1 MYKLSKIY
9 PGGKQVI
16 KDISLSFLPG
26 AKIGV
31 LGGNGAGKSTLLKI
45 MAGVETEYNGEAK
58 LADGIKVGYLAQE
71 PELKS
76 NLKETSL
83 YRLFDYEV
91 KGIGE
96 IVADCHYDDGESIAI
111 RVGVTLTKPSLLSFM
126 FPAGMD
132 TIIYPPDKQQ

>member
-1 MYKLSKIY
+1 MSYEGRLKKLTNEER
-9 PGGKQVI
+9 QVLSDAL
-16 KDISLSFLPG
+16 KKAESISYS
-26 AKIGV
+26 
-31 LGGNGAGKSTLLKI
+31 
-45 MAGVETEYNGEAK
+45 
-58 LADGIKVGYLAQE
+58 
-71 PELKS
+71 ELKR

-96 IVADCHYDDGESIAI
+96 IVADCHYDDSESIAI